1 MNECKKR
8 KSDFYHMIKFILNRK
23 NRYATTLALNCCDMR
38 KKHKEICGPFAIAVY
53 ISILVKDNIWE
64 T

>member
-1 MNECKKR
+1 MNVKK
-8 KSDFYHMIKFILNRK
+8 KSNFIKMIKFILNLE
-23 NRYATTLALNCCDMR
+23 NRHATTFALNCCDMR
-38 KKHKEICGPFAIAVY
+38 KKHKEMCGPFAIAVY